1 MNNLNLERAKVGA
14 LQDLNRSLTK
24 QLTVFLKDHFSID
37 KHWKTRRANVL
48 DLGTYS
54 TLALVCRK
62 LLSILGEHISEI
74 HLDLPLNKNF
84 LVKWVLLRNL
94 LIIVANITGS
104 TMFNCYVC
112 DT

>member
-1 MNNLNLERAKVGA
+1 MNNLNLERAKIWA
-14 LQDLNRSLTK
+14 LQDFNRSLAK
-24 QLTVFLKDHFSID
+24 QLAVFLKDHFSID
-37 KHWKTRRANVL
+37 KHWETRRTNVL

-62 LLSILGEHISEI
+62 LLSILCENISKV

-104 TMFNCYVC
+104 TMF
-112 DT
+112 